1 MLWQNF
7 RTRNQKLS
15 APKSVPGTPVGFMVF
30 GHKVGVIDFL
40 TQFSAPSGP
49 QNLSE
54 HVEAKNFVN

>member
-1 MLWQNF
+1 MIWQNF

-40 TQFSAPSGP
+40 TQFSAPQRP
-49 QNLSE
+49 QNYSE
-54 HVEAKNFVN
+54 YFETKNL